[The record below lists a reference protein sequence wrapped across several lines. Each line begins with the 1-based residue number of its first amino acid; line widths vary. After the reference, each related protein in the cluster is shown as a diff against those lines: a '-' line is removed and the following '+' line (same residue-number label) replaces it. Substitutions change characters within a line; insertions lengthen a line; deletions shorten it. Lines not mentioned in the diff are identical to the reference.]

1 MKSISVLL
9 SIVVLALL
17 LVIGSGFSEAWAKG
31 SGGKNNATWGVTQ
44 SSGNAQINSQALSS
58 RSNVQVNAGTS
69 SSSTAQ
75 AKKKPGD
82 KKPKDQQE
90 YFKVEMRDALI
101 SSY

>member
-1 MKSISVLL
+1 MKSISALL
-9 SIVVLALL
+9 SIVALALL
-17 LVIGSGFSEAWAKG
+17 LVIGSEFSEAWAKG
-31 SGGKNNATWGVTQ
+31 SGGKNRATSGVTQ

-58 RSNVQVNAGTS
+58 RLGVQANPGTS
-69 SSSTAQ
+69 SSSTVQ

-90 YFKVEMRDALI
+90 YYKLEMHDAVV